1 MGIAEPMPAPSTLTS
16 HQAPALLVAALTR
29 AEAGGAAGQTRLLN
43 PDGLDLLQML
53 EGGAQSVAVIMG
65 QALRTQGGPAASGML
80 VGSKEVVLRRP
91 ARPGE
96 LVQVNATLAHALE
109 PFRLYSITVTG
120 AESEV
125 LLTAEIKTM
134 ATNVSP

>member
-1 MGIAEPMPAPSTLTS
+1 MDFPAPDTLTS
-16 HQAPALLVAALTR
+16 HQSPALLVAALIGV
-29 AEAGGAAGQTRLLN
+29 EADGAAGQTTLLN

-65 QALRTQGGPAASGML
+65 QALRAQGGPAASGML
-80 VGSKEVVLRRP
+80 VGSKDVVLRRP

-96 LVQVNATLAHALE
+96 SVQVSATLAHALE

-125 LLTAEIKTM
+125 LLTAELKTM
-134 ATNVSP
+134 STNASL